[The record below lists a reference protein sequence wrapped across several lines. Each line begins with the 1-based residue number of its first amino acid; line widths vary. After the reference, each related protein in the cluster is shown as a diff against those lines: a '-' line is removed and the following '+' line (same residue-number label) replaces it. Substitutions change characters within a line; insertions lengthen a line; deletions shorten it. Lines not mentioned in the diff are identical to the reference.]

1 MPKIKFL
8 EDRTVQDTEGQTF
21 KKGSVHDVSD
31 SSARHWINRGV
42 AIEVADQPK
51 AAPEPKKSKVTKKA
65 ASK

>member
-8 EDRTVQDTEGQTF
+8 EDRTVQDAERQSF
-21 KKGSVHDVSD
+21 DKGLIYDVSA